1 MSTSNDPRGATPIQT
16 REEVFA
22 FADQFIDAL
31 NAGDAARVKEFY
43 TPDGT
48 VWHNFDDLDQP
59 LADNLKM
66 LEWFVRKAP
75 TRRYRG
81 VRRELLHGG
90 WFQQHVLEA
99 QLPNGRQL
107 KLLACC
113 VITLQEGRIKR
124 IEEYVD
130 PAQAAVLREI
140 KSA

>member
-1 MSTSNDPRGATPIQT
+1 MQT

-22 FADQFIDAL
+22 FADRFIDAL

-43 TPDGT
+43 TRDGT

-75 TRRYRG
+75 ARRYRV
-81 VRRELLHGG
+81 VRRELLPGG

-107 KLLACC
+107 KLHACC

-124 IEEYVD
+124 VEEYVD
-130 PAQAAVLREI
+130 PAQAAVLREQ